1 MLAVV
6 SPAKKLDTATLGRS
20 LPLTQPS
27 LLGEAEILVR
37 QAKRLNPAA
46 LQALMGISENLA
58 TLNHDRFQQFNT
70 PFTIDNA
77 KPAALVFNGDT
88 YMGLDAP
95 TLSGEDLTWAQDHL
109 AILSGLYGI
118 LRPLDLIQPYRLE
131 MGTRMKTPRGTN
143 LYAFWGDRITK
154 QITERLAEHE
164 DQTVVNL
171 ASIEYFKS
179 VKRDALA
186 GAVITPSFKEMRDGK
201 LKMISFMAKKAR
213 GMMARHIIDGR
224 IDRPEGLKDFEME
237 GYRFDAATSTDTT
250 WSFIR

>member
-6 SPAKKLDTATLGRS
+6 SPAKKLDTVTSGRS
-20 LPLTQPS
+20 LPFTQPS
-27 LLGEAEILVR
+27 LLSEAEILVR
-37 QAKRLNPAA
+37 QAKQLGPAA

-70 PFTIDNA
+70 PFTALNA
-77 KPAALVFNGDT
+77 KPAALIFNGDT
-88 YMGLDAP
+88 YTGLDAL
-95 TLSGEDLTWAQDHL
+95 TMSGDDLAWAQDHL

-131 MGTRMKTPRGTN
+131 MGTRMKTPRGAN

-179 VKRDALA
+179 VKRDALT

-224 IDRPEGLKDFEME
+224 IDRPEGLKDFKME
-237 GYRFDAATSTDTT
+237 DYRFDAATSTDTT